1 MFTVILFSATSHNS
15 DVSSIIIFT
24 DASLFSAIISALN
37 EWNVEQDQENLY
49 VFFLFD
55 HLPATITVPTTDEEG
70 IEGFFFYSFSSH
82 MRLIWR
88 ENGKVL
94 MN

>member
-1 MFTVILFSATSHNS
+1 MC
-15 DVSSIIIFT
+15 
-24 DASLFSAIISALN
+24 
-37 EWNVEQDQENLY
+37 

-70 IEGFFFYSFSSH
+70 IEGFFSYSFSSH

>member
-1 MFTVILFSATSHNS
+1 MC
-15 DVSSIIIFT
+15 
-24 DASLFSAIISALN
+24 
-37 EWNVEQDQENLY
+37 

-70 IEGFFFYSFSSH
+70 IEGFFSYSFSSH

-88 ENGKVL
+88 EKWKGFDELSNKYTARYTHKHTHTRTHIPTYS
-94 MN
+94 